1 MRRCLF
7 IVMTC
12 ISLHG
17 NREVFGSGKQEES
30 IVRSIQL
37 LPELAGRTKTSR
49 QSDWLVNSDQ
59 GKSGVY
65 RTGKPLEIVLTNGLI
80 SRTFR
85 LSPNA
90 ATVAFDNLMTG
101 ASMVRAVEPEARV
114 RINGKQWDIGG
125 LVGQIERAYLLPKWI
140 DSLTSDPQSLQFSSF
155 EVGQTRER
163 FPWKPKRWSANLP
176 WPPPGVSLTLNFE
189 TPRADTPRVNVAV
202 HYEMYDGIPLLAK
215 WISVSNLHSR
225 SVRLNSFTNEILAA
239 VEQQSSV
246 GGSLQ
251 ELPKPQYL
259 YVESEYA
266 FNGSME
272 AGLSDRTVHWRADTS
287 YTSQVNYGL
296 QTPCL
301 LEVKPDIGPD
311 VEMRP
316 QETFVG
322 FRTFELVYDSY
333 DRERRGMAKR
343 RMCRTLAP
351 WATENPIFLHLTSTD
366 PEVVKRAVDQCVATG
381 FEMIILSFGSG
392 LDMEDE
398 SPANIEKFRSLA
410 GYAHSKGIEIGGYSL
425 LASRR
430 ITDSDDV
437 INPATGT
444 TGGAI
449 FGNSPCLGSR
459 WGQKYFRKLKS
470 FYQQTGFDVLEHD
483 GSYPGDVCASTIHP
497 GHAGLNDSQWKQWKI
512 ITDFYHWCRSR
523 DIYLNVPDWYFMNG
537 SNKTGIGYR
546 EVNWSLPRDRQIV
559 LGRQNIFDGT
569 WEKAP
574 SMGWTFVPLVEYQG
588 GGAVATLEP
597 LSQHLKEYESHLAQN
612 FGSGVQACYRGPRI
626 YDTDETKT
634 LVKKW
639 VDLYKRYRDILNS
652 DIVHVRRADGE
663 DLDCML
669 HVNPRLKERG
679 FAFVYNPTDET
690 IRKSIILPLDLA
702 GLTGSVLIR
711 EKEETPRRFE
721 VDRKSEVELPV
732 EVPAKSYTWFTIEQ
746 QAR

>member
-1 MRRCLF
+1 MLLF
-7 IVMTC
+7 LFTALAC

-17 NREVFGSGKQEES
+17 NADAYSAGGDVGST
-30 IVRSIQL
+30 VRNIQL
-37 LPELAGRTKTSR
+37 LPKLPERTMTSR
-49 QSDWLVNSDQ
+49 PSDWLVKADDS
-59 GKSGVY
+59 KSGVY
-65 RTGKPLEIVLTNGLI
+65 RTGKPFEVVLTNGLI

-90 ATVAFDNLMTG
+90 ATVGFDNLMTG
-101 ASMVRAVEPEARV
+101 ASMLRAVEPEASV
-114 RINGKQWDIGG
+114 RINGTQWDIGG
-125 LVGQIERAYLLPKWI
+125 LVGQIERGYLLPEWI
-140 DSLTSDPQSLQFSSF
+140 DSLVSDPHSLQFSGF
-155 EVGQTRER
+155 EVGPTRER
-163 FPWKPKRWSANLP
+163 FPWIPKRWSANLP

-189 TPRADTPRVNVAV
+189 TPPAESPRIKVAV
-202 HYEMYDGIPLLAK
+202 HYEMYDGIPLVAK
-215 WISVSNLHSR
+215 WLSVSNLDVR

-272 AGLSDRTVHWRADTS
+272 AGLSDRTVHWRTDTS

-296 QTPCL
+296 QIPCL

-311 VEMRP
+311 VDVQP
-316 QETFVG
+316 QGTFVG

-366 PEVVKRAVDQCVATG
+366 PEVVKRAVDQCVAVG

-410 GYAHSKGIEIGGYSL
+410 VYAHTKGIEIGGYSL

-430 ITDSDDV
+430 ISDSDDV

-459 WGQKYFRKLKS
+459 WGREYFRKLKS
-470 FYQQTGFDVLEHD
+470 FYEKTGFDVLEHD
-483 GSYPGDVCASTIHP
+483 GSYPGDMCASAGHP
-497 GHAGLNDSQWKQWKI
+497 GHAGLNDSQWKQWKV
-512 ITDFYHWCRSR
+512 ITEFYHWCRSR

-546 EVNWSLPRDRQIV
+546 EVNWSLPRERQIV

-569 WEKAP
+569 WEKTP

-588 GGAVATLEP
+588 GGDAATLEP
-597 LSQHLKEYESHLAQN
+597 LSQHLKEYEAHLAQN
-612 FGSGVQACYRGPRI
+612 FGSGVQACYRGSRI

-639 VDLYKRYRDILNS
+639 VDLYKKYRDVLNS
-652 DIVHVRRADGE
+652 DIVHVRRADGK

-679 FAFVYNPTDET
+679 FAFVCNPTNET
-690 IRKSIILPLDLA
+690 IRKSIILPLE
-702 GLTGSVLIR
+702 LTGISGSALIR
-711 EKEETPRRFE
+711 KKEGIPKRFE
-721 VDRKSEVELPV
+721 LERNDEVELPV
-732 EVPAKSYTWFTIEQ
+732 EIPAKSYTWFVIGQ
-746 QAR
+746 PGR

>member
-1 MRRCLF
+1 MRHFLF
-7 IVMTC
+7 IVLTC
-12 ISLHG
+12 ISLYG
-17 NREVFGSGKQEES
+17 IRDVYGQGTQEES

-37 LPELAGRTKTSR
+37 LPKLPEKMKIPR
-49 QSDWLVNSDQ
+49 QSDWLIKSDEN
-59 GKSGVY
+59 KSGVY
-65 RTGKPLEIVLTNGLI
+65 RTGKPFEIVLTNGLI
-80 SRTFR
+80 RRTFR

-101 ASMVRAVEPEARV
+101 ASMLRAVEPEASV

-125 LVGQIERAYLLPKWI
+125 LVGQIERGYLLLEWI
-140 DSLTSDPQSLQFSSF
+140 DSLTSDPHSLQFSGF
-155 EVGQTRER
+155 DVGPTHER

-189 TPRADTPRVNVAV
+189 IPQSDSPRVKVAV
-202 HYEMYDGIPLLAK
+202 HYEMYDGVPLLAK
-215 WISVSNLHSR
+215 WISVSNQDGR
-225 SVRLNSFTNEILAA
+225 PVRLNSFTNEILAA

-272 AGLSDRTVHWRADTS
+272 AGLSDRTVHWRTDTS

-398 SPANIEKFRSLA
+398 SPANIEKFHSLA
-410 GYAHSKGIEIGGYSL
+410 VYAHSKGIEIGGYSL

-430 ITDSDDV
+430 ISDSDDV

-459 WGQKYFRKLKS
+459 WGQEYFRKLKS
-470 FYQQTGFDVLEHD
+470 FYEKTGFDVLEHD
-483 GSYPGDVCASTIHP
+483 GSYPGDVCASTSHP

-546 EVNWSLPRDRQIV
+546 EVNWSLPRERQIV

-569 WEKAP
+569 WEKTP

-588 GGAVATLEP
+588 GGAAATLEP
-597 LSQHLKEYESHLAQN
+597 LSQHLKEYEAHLTQN

-626 YDTDETKT
+626 YDTDETKN

-639 VDLYKRYRDILNS
+639 VDLYKQYRDILNS
-652 DIVHVRRADGE
+652 DIVHVRRADGK

-669 HVNPRLKERG
+669 HVNPRLKEKG

-690 IRKSIILPLDLA
+690 IRKSIILPLELM
-702 GLTGSVLIR
+702 GLIGSVLIR
-711 EKEETPRRFE
+711 EKEESPRRFE
-721 VDRKSEVELPV
+721 VDRKFEVELPV
-732 EVPAKSYTWFTIEQ
+732 EVPAKSYTWFVIEQ